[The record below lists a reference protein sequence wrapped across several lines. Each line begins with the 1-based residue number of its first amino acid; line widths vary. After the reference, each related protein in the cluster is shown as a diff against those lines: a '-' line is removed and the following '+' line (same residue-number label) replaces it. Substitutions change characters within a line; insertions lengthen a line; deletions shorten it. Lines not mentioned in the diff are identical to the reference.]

1 MQYKESL
8 LGTAIHGDVGNPD
21 DPRRLIVTEFRVLF
35 DPSENKEDIVHDLST
50 SEGLEKLKTGGIS
63 LKEGCKYKFRVSFVV
78 QHELIAGVK
87 FVNKVK
93 KAVFSDVEDI
103 MIGSFAPSSVPQAF
117 EFPKF
122 NYREAPSGMLFRGNI
137 CNYIILYSYSC
148 CVYSA
153 HVYTDSFYYMYDYIY
168 SIL

>member
-1 MQYKESL
+1 M
-8 LGTAIHGDVGNPD
+8 LGTAVHGDVGNPD

-35 DPSENKEDIVHDLST
+35 DPSENREDIVHDLST
-50 SEGLEKLKTGGIS
+50 PAGLEKLKSEGIS

-103 MIGSFAPSSVPQAF
+103 MIGSFAPSSVPQTF

-122 NYREAPSGMLFRGNI
+122 NYREAPSGMLFRGKSVGDMVIIIVIFVLLVVSI
-137 CNYIILYSYSC
+137 CNI
-148 CVYSA
+148 
-153 HVYTDSFYYMYDYIY
+153 
-168 SIL
+168 